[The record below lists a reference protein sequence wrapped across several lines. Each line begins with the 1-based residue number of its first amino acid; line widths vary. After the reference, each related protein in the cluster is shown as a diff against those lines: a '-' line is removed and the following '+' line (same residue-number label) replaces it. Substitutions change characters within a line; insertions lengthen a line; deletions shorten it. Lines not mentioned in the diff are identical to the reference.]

1 MRLRNLIQNLSK
13 NVKMLEAVCAENI
26 LYGSK
31 ENAKIHQEKQQSY
44 RNNNLHG
51 KVHSVIKIVRKAN
64 YFIAE
69 WTFPCME

>member
-1 MRLRNLIQNLSK
+1 
-13 NVKMLEAVCAENI
+13 MLEAVCAENI

-44 RNNNLHG
+44 RNNNLYG
-51 KVHSVIKIVRKAN
+51 KVDSVIKIVRKAN